1 MADGDQPVVIDG
13 QEITTR
19 DAALAQV
26 SSGSGFSGMVPADAP
41 ADAREQV
48 RGYAEKIWQLG
59 KLLDNGGKFVI
70 TPEGIQRAVTICQ
83 QGAEHADYA
92 MSQSEQAKGFLSS
105 MFGSCSQG
113 QAYAQTVGDWMD
125 RMGEKATTL
134 QAILNGVADGTQ
146 EIKTK
151 AEHTDSEWACAFRKT
166 KAHTTNV
173 GNHAGGSQ

>member
-1 MADGDQPVVIDG
+1 MADGGQPVIIDG

-19 DAALAQV
+19 EAALAQV
-26 SSGSGFSGMVPADAP
+26 SSGPGFNNMVPSDAP

-83 QGAEHADYA
+83 EGAEHADYA
-92 MSQSEQAKGFLSS
+92 MSQSEQAKGHLPG
-105 MFGSCSQG
+105 MFGSCAQG
-113 QAYAQTVGDWMD
+113 QAFAQTVGEWMD

-151 AEHTDSEWACAFRKT
+151 AEHTDSDWACAFRKVKT
-166 KAHTTNV
+166 HTPST
-173 GNHAGGSQ
+173 GSHAGGSL